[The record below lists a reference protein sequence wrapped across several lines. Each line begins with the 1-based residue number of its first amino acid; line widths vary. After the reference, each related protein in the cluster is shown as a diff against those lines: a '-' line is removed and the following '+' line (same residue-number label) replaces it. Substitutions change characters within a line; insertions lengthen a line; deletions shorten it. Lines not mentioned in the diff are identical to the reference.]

1 MATMQS
7 HVDLADPR
15 TFVPAVPHE
24 YFEWLRREDPLHWHD
39 EPHGPGFWVLTRYAD
54 VVAVNR
60 DAHTFSSHR
69 GGALLPTMEPEQLAQ
84 QQLMMLN
91 MDPPQHTRLRKL
103 VNKGFTPRMVSAL
116 EPHIRE
122 VANQIIDQVIEKGE
136 CDFVTDIAA
145 EMPLQVIAELLGW
158 PVDERHQLFEWSNRM
173 VGSNDPEYAVTQEDA
188 QGAATELFMAAN
200 ALAEKRRSD
209 PRDDI
214 VTRLLEAE
222 VEGEKLTEMDFD
234 LFVMLLAVAG
244 NETTRNLVS
253 HAQVALMEN
262 PDQRQKLVDDPSL
275 IPTAVE
281 EMLRWGSPVMHFR
294 RTATRDVEMHGKT
307 IAENDKV
314 SIWYISANRDDA
326 VFEDPYRFDV
336 TRHPNE
342 HIAFG
347 GGGPHFCLGANLAR
361 LEIRVMFEELLRRT
375 PDMELDGEVQR
386 LCSNFIN
393 GIKHIPVKFKP
404 GKPEAA

>member
-1 MATMQS
+1 MATTQS
-7 HVDLADPR
+7 DVDLADHR
-15 TFVPAVPHE
+15 SFVDAVPHE
-24 YFEWLRREDPLHWHD
+24 YFARLRREDPVHWHE
-39 EPHGPGFWVLTRYAD
+39 EPDGPGFWVLTRYAD
-54 VVAVNR
+54 VVTVNR
-60 DAHTFSSHR
+60 DAATFSSHR
-69 GGALLPTMEPEQLAQ
+69 GGALLPTMPPEQLAQ

-122 VANQIIDQVIEKGE
+122 VANQIIDTVIEKGH

-158 PVDERHQLFEWSNRM
+158 PVDRRHELFEWSNRM
-173 VGSNDPEYAVTQEDA
+173 VGSNDPEYAVSPEQA
-188 QGAATELFMAAN
+188 QNAATELFMAAN
-200 ALAEKRRSD
+200 ALAEERRSD

-214 VTRLLEAE
+214 VSRLLDAE

-253 HAQVALMEN
+253 HAQLALMDN
-262 PDQRQKLVDDPSL
+262 PDERQKLVDDPSL
-275 IPTAVE
+275 IPHAVE

-314 SIWYISANRDDA
+314 SIWYISANRDET
-326 VFEDPYRFDV
+326 VFDDPYRFDV
-336 TRHPNE
+336 TRTPNE

-393 GIKHIPVKFKP
+393 GIKHLPVAFKP
-404 GKPEAA
+404 GKPES